1 MTREVD
7 FVTSTG
13 TRRPTRDPTYGAASW
28 LFLRLLG
35 IAYLFA
41 FWSLAQQVPGL
52 IGHDDVIPANEF
64 LADVR
69 AWAETI
75 GPGLDRYRLAPT
87 LFWFGSSDAAL
98 QGVAYGGAALSLF
111 LIAGIA
117 PAIVLPL
124 LWAGYLSLSV
134 VCGDFLSFQW
144 DALLLETGLLAICV
158 APFAWRDRLRDATD
172 PSAIAR
178 WLLWWLLF
186 RLMFG
191 SGLVKLAS
199 GDPAWRDLTALA
211 VHYETQPIPTPAA
224 WYVDLL
230 PLWFQ
235 RVSTAMVLVIELAVP
250 FLIAA
255 GRRPR
260 RLAAAILIGLQLLI
274 AVTGNYAFFN
284 LLTVA
289 LCVMLLDDGALAMRR
304 LAPGSAMTAVRSR
317 RWLPAIVAMVT
328 VPVSVSVLGGQLG
341 FPRPGAVRWLADAID
356 PLRSVNGYG
365 LFAVMTTTRPEIIVE
380 GSQDGSTW
388 KAYEFFDKPGDLS
401 RRPPWVAPFQP
412 RLDWQMWFAALGRF
426 EEEHWFQRFCA
437 RLLEGSPP
445 VTKLLAVNP
454 FPDAPPRFVRATLYR
469 YRFTGWATGRSTG
482 AWWVRE
488 RLGEYAPVLSRQR
501 SE

>member
-1 MTREVD
+1 MS
-7 FVTSTG
+7 STVV
-13 TRRPTRDPTYGAASW
+13 RPSGFGATYGAASW

-41 FWSLAQQVPGL
+41 FWSLAQQAPGL
-52 IGHDDVIPANEF
+52 IGHDGVLPASEF
-64 LADVR
+64 IAEVR
-69 AWAETI
+69 AWADSVGI
-75 GPGLDRYRLAPT
+75 GLDRYRLAPT
-87 LFWFGSSDAAL
+87 LFWLGSSDAAL
-98 QGVAYGGAALSLF
+98 QGVAYGGAALAVL
-111 LIAGIA
+111 LIAGVA
-117 PAIVLPL
+117 PAVVLPL
-124 LWAGYLSLSV
+124 LWVGYLSLTV

-144 DALLLETGLLAICV
+144 DGLLLETGLLATCL
-158 APFAWRDRLRDATD
+158 APFAWRDRLANAPD
-172 PSAIAR
+172 PPPIAR
-178 WLLWWLLF
+178 WLMWWLLF

-199 GDPAWRDLTALA
+199 GDPSWRDLTALA
-211 VHYETQPIPTPAA
+211 VHYETQPLPTPVA
-224 WYVDLL
+224 WYGALL

-235 RVSTAMVLVIELAVP
+235 RVSTAMVLIIELAVP

-284 LLTVA
+284 LLTIA
-289 LCVMLLDDGALAMRR
+289 LCVMLLDDGAPAMRR
-304 LAPGSAMTAVRSR
+304 VASTLPMTAGSSR
-317 RWLPAIVAMVT
+317 RWLPAVVAIVT
-328 VPVSVSVLGGQLG
+328 VPVSVAILGGQLG
-341 FPRPGAVRWLADAID
+341 FRRPTVVGPLADAID

-365 LFAVMTTTRPEIIVE
+365 LFAVMTTTRPEIVVE
-380 GSQDGSTW
+380 GSRDGSTW
-388 KAYEFFDKPGDLS
+388 RAYEFPDKPGDLS

-426 EEEHWFQRFCA
+426 EEERWFQRFCA

-445 VTKLLAVNP
+445 VTKLLAGNP

-469 YRFTGWATGRSTG
+469 YRFTGWSAGRSTG

-488 RLGEYAPVLSRQR
+488 RLGEYAPVLSRER